1 MKKRTILIALV
12 VVLLLSGAVLL
23 HHCLSG
29 SSGDGTYTVTSINN
43 GGYEVIKTYDENDVL
58 LTTKRYDMEG
68 YFVFEYDAHE
78 NVIKKSYYDLNG
90 DLEAY
95 TEYAYDQQD
104 REISCIIFDKNGNQ
118 TNKTLTEYAQ
128 DGTKTIDLFNGTN
141 ELLGTT
147 VFKYN
152 ENGDIIEQ
160 LEYMAD
166 GTLDTRQLREYN
178 EDGNETATFTYNGD
192 GSLSFRSEDIYDE
205 DGNFL
210 DHIEYDADGN
220 VINLLGG

>member
-1 MKKRTILIALV
+1 MTKNFISVILSLV
-12 VVLLLSGAVLL
+12 FGLSLCG
-23 HHCLSG
+23 CS
-29 SSGDGTYTVTSINN
+29 SSGDGTYTVTSTNN

-58 LTTKRYDMEG
+58 LTTKRYDMDG
-68 YFVFEYDAHE
+68 HFLFEYDSHE
-78 NVIKKSYYDLNG
+78 NVIKKSNYDLNG
-90 DLEAY
+90 ELEYY

-104 REISCIIFDKNGNQ
+104 REISYIDFDKSGSQ
-118 TNKTLTEYAQ
+118 TRKVLTEYAE
-128 DGTKTIDLFNGTN
+128 DGTKTVYFYGAND
-141 ELLGTT
+141 EPEGTT

-152 ENGDIIEQ
+152 ENGDVIKQ

-166 GTLDTRQLREYN
+166 GTLDTRQVLEYN
-178 EDGNETATFTYNGD
+178 ALGNETATFTYNGD
-192 GSLSFRSEDIYDE
+192 GSLAFRSETIFDE